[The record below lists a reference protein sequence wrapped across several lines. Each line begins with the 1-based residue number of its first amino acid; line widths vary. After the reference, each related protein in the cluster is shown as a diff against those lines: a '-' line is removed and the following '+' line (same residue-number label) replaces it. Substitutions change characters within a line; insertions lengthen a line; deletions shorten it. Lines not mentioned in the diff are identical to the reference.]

1 MARNSKKRHYKS
13 ARRAT
18 YVSGSAARELAPKPQ
33 EQVRKRHVETS
44 EERRER
50 LRRQKNQRQANKINM
65 IFMGMMTMAV
75 AISVAVCYQ
84 LVSLQSEYKA
94 NQTKL
99 DDLKTE
105 YQELKSDNDELDA
118 KLDASI
124 DYEAIYNTAVN
135 ELGMVYPDSSQ
146 VILYESGESEYV
158 KQYKDVPGQ
167 E

>member
-1 MARNSKKRHYKS
+1 MARSSKKKQYKS
-13 ARRAT
+13 AKRAS
-18 YVSGSAARELAPKPQ
+18 YVYGNAARELAPKPR
-33 EQVRKRHVETS
+33 EEKRHVETS
-44 EERRER
+44 QERRER
-50 LRRQKNQRQANKINM
+50 LRRQKIRRQENRVNLVYLTSM
-65 IFMGMMTMAV
+65 V
-75 AISVAVCYQ
+75 AIVVGIVVICYQ
-84 LVSLQSEYKA
+84 LVSLQSEYKS

-105 YQELKSDNDELDA
+105 YQDLKSSNDELDA
-118 KLDASI
+118 KLDAAI
-124 DYEAIYNTAVN
+124 DYDAIYNTAVN

>member
-33 EQVRKRHVETS
+33 ERVRKRHVETS

-65 IFMGMMTMAV
+65 IFMGMMTLAV

-105 YQELKSDNDELDA
+105 YQGVSGWVA
-118 KLDASI
+118 K
-124 DYEAIYNTAVN
+124 
-135 ELGMVYPDSSQ
+135 
-146 VILYESGESEYV
+146 
-158 KQYKDVPGQ
+158 
-167 E
+167 